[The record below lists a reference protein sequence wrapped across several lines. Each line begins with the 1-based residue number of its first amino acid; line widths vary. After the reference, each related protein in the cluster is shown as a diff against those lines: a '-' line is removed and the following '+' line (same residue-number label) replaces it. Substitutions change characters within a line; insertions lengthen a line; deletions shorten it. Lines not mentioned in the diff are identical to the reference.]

1 MNSSCIRCQSLV
13 PSDIGSDEPSQAPVV
28 TSAATSFGP
37 SGVTKLAVFTQ
48 HSMRYLTPG
57 DTRTICLTPPW
68 RVFVPGPKNSTFNDR
83 VPRWDPRESI
93 EGGAYS
99 LRANPKSNCANFFC
113 TSESNPPFQITASF
127 SFSRTIERH

>member
-48 HSMRYLTPG
+48 HSMRYLPPG
-57 DTRTICLTPPW
+57 DTRTICLPSQA
-68 RVFVPGPKNSTFNDR
+68 RVFVPRPKTSTFNDR
-83 VPRWDPRESI
+83 FPPWDPPEST

-99 LRANPKSNCANFFC
+99 PRATAQSNCENFFS
-113 TSESNPPFQITASF
+113 TPESNPPFQITA
-127 SFSRTIERH
+127 